1 MEHVSKQREYTPCT
15 RSPLLAFPS
24 HVVLSPD
31 TEFQYPRC
39 AEGSS
44 ARLKVSTRWSSTE
57 EEGHG
62 GRLKAPRGHDFCS
75 NQNLL
80 AWKKS
85 TPFWETWITMKPSIF
100 SYLCYVPA
108 LANCWHWKQHRRKG
122 INQVPWLIKKPQFF
136 GLSVLPYPRYSVNR
150 MHAYQQVDF
159 KKTAVC
165 FAQWFHSSG
174 KKWICMYQLKNSN
187 CAMSVS
193 LHINEMLLNLH
204 LKLV

>member
-122 INQVPWLIKKPQFF
+122 IRFLDWSRNHSSLAFQSFLTHGTVSIECMHINKWTLKKQQF
-136 GLSVLPYPRYSVNR
+136 VLPNDS
-150 MHAYQQVDF
+150 
-159 KKTAVC
+159 T
-165 FAQWFHSSG
+165 
-174 KKWICMYQLKNSN
+174 LLEKNEYACIS
-187 CAMSVS
+187 
-193 LHINEMLLNLH
+193 
-204 LKLV
+204 